1 MALIVSGEGDYIE
14 GDLVMAAEKVT
25 PAHVNFM
32 VRNARGI
39 VSVAMPGKRMRELGI
54 PLVPSSQG
62 GEVTEQA
69 GALVEARE
77 GVTTGISGAGPARTL
92 QNLASVKSTRD
103 AIVTPRHVPALV
115 GRSRGRVWR
124 VGRAAAAGR
133 LPAR

>member
-54 PLVPSSQG
+54 PLGPSSQG
-62 GEVTEQA
+62 GEVAEQA
-69 GALVEARE
+69 GARVEARE
-77 GVTTGISGAGPARTL
+77 GGETGGSPAGPGPPSQDL
-92 QNLASVKSTRD
+92 
-103 AIVTPRHVPALV
+103 
-115 GRSRGRVWR
+115 
-124 VGRAAAAGR
+124 RACK
-133 LPAR
+133 